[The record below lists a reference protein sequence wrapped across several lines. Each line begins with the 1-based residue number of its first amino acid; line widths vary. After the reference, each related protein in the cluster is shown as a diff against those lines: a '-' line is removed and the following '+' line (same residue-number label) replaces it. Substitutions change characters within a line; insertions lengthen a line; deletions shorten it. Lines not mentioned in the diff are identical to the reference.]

1 MIWMRAREPN
11 GIEKNEIVEGEV
23 LRFAS
28 FGAFVNVRGFDCLA
42 HTSDLSWDRINSPEE
57 VLEKGKTYEF
67 VVLDTDREHN
77 RVSLGYKQ
85 LQPKPWEQA
94 EEKFP
99 VGTVVTGKVARLM
112 PYGAFIELGSH
123 IDGLLH
129 VSNYDWDWI
138 EDISKV
144 LKVGDEV
151 EVKVMDF
158 DAENHRIT
166 LSRKALI
173 EKPEHVVTRP
183 RTTEE

>member
-1 MIWMRAREPN
+1 MR
-11 GIEKNEIVEGEV
+11 II
-23 LRFAS
+23 
-28 FGAFVNVRGFDCLA
+28 
-42 HTSDLSWDRINSPEE
+42 ISPAKKMK
-57 VLEKGKTYEF
+57 V
-67 VVLDTDREHN
+67 DTDTLPWE
-77 RVSLGYKQ
+77 SLPPLVDKAELLYEK
-85 LQPKPWEQA
+85 LRSMSYEELKKLWWEQA

>member
-1 MIWMRAREPN
+1 
-11 GIEKNEIVEGEV
+11 
-23 LRFAS
+23 
-28 FGAFVNVRGFDCLA
+28 
-42 HTSDLSWDRINSPEE
+42 
-57 VLEKGKTYEF
+57 
-67 VVLDTDREHN
+67 
-77 RVSLGYKQ
+77 
-85 LQPKPWEQA
+85 
-94 EEKFP
+94 
-99 VGTVVTGKVARLM
+99 M